1 MDITEIMAAAA
12 RPISFSKGTERFL
25 NTKNDKE
32 YGLLY
37 QTLIFFNSNFKPSIL
52 QSLPERK

>member
-12 RPISFSKGTERFL
+12 RPISFSKRTERFL

-52 QSLPERK
+52 